1 MTELVIYGA
10 GGLAREV
17 AFLAEEIT
25 AHPEAPD
32 FEVLGYLT
40 DDPEAEG
47 DAVGTRRVLGGAE
60 WFDGREGPTACV
72 IAIGT
77 PRHLAAISAKLKA
90 RGDVT
95 FPNLIHPGTIWDR
108 ERIAMGEGNIVT
120 AGSIFT
126 TDIRIGSFNVF
137 NLGSTYGHDT
147 VVGDCCVVNPGC
159 SVSGNVTLEG
169 ENLVGTGARVLQQL
183 TLGRGATVGSGAVAT
198 KDVPPGDVVV
208 GIPAKPLKR

>member
-25 AHPEAPD
+25 AHAEGPE
-32 FEVLGYLT
+32 FEVLGFLS
-40 DDPEAEG
+40 DDPG
-47 DAVGTRRVLGGAE
+47 LHGTKVGKFEVLGGAE
-60 WFDGREGPTACV
+60 WFDGRHVPTACV

-77 PRHLAAISAKLKA
+77 PKHIAAVSAKLKG
-90 RGDVT
+90 RGDVI

-108 ERIAMGEGNIVT
+108 DRIELGEGNIVT

-126 TDIRIGSFNVF
+126 TDIRIGSYNVF
-137 NLGSTYGHDT
+137 NLGCTYGHDT

-159 SVSGNVTLEG
+159 SISGNVVMEG
-169 ENLVGTGARVLQQL
+169 ENLVGTGARVLQLL

-198 KDVPPGDVVV
+198 KDVEPGDVVV